1 VIDMAPDS
9 AGFGAACRPD
19 NRPDMGTM
27 THDADLLGVDF
38 TSRPMPR
45 KPIIVAH
52 GVHAGAAVRLL
63 RIDRHVTLDSYA
75 RWLAAPGPWIGAFD
89 HPFGLSR
96 ALVEALGWPTDWLAL
111 MRHYAA
117 LSRDE
122 VRATFAAWCASRP
135 AGGKFAHRACE
146 RPAGASPSMKWV
158 NPPVALM
165 LHAGMPLLIDAGVH
179 LPTLHAG
186 DPARVALEGYPG
198 MLARAV
204 LGARSYKSDERA
216 RQTPERLIA
225 RKDLVDALEQ
235 GRLPFGL
242 RLKLTHAR
250 RELLVDDATGDSI
263 DAVLCLLQAA
273 WAATQ
278 PRYGLPERVDPLEG
292 WIVGAPGEGGS

>member
-1 VIDMAPDS
+1 
-9 AGFGAACRPD
+9 
-19 NRPDMGTM
+19 
-27 THDADLLGVDF
+27 
-38 TSRPMPR
+38 MPR
-45 KPIIVAH
+45 KPITVAH
-52 GVHAGAAVRLL
+52 GVHAGGAVRLL
-63 RIDRHVTLDSYA
+63 RVDRHATLDSYA
-75 RWLAAPGPWIGAFD
+75 RWLAAPGLWIGAFD

-122 VRATFAAWCASRP
+122 VRATFAAWCAARP

-242 RLKLTHAR
+242 RLKLTHAQ

-292 WIVGAPGEGGS
+292 WIVGAPGEDGS